1 MKLLLFGETTYL
13 PPRSDLSNGSA
24 LIAEM
29 FPTRW
34 YGAVEKPR
42 DSFLGLP
49 LSPQFP
55 AFIRLEDLQVVGRLG
70 TPRSRTDH
78 LGNGSANCACHI
90 LSFRGGI

>member
-55 AFIRLEDLQVVGRLG
+55 AFIKTGGLSSCWEVGDPEEPNR
-70 TPRSRTDH
+70 PSRKWF
-78 LGNGSANCACHI
+78 S
-90 LSFRGGI
+90 